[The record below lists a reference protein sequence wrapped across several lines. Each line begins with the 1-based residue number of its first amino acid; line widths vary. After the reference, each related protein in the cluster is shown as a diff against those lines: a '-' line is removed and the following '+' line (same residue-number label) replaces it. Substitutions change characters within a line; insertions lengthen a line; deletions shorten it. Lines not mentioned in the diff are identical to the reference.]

1 MAEDVYISGLG
12 PGVPQWSNEA
22 TQLQVLN
29 ALNSGFN
36 SNVQVN
42 RQIIATLSNI
52 YKDGA
57 TSSSKL
63 SDVLKNS
70 KETESA
76 IKSGNNLNSSENKK
90 QTGILA
96 TLINLFSESN
106 RTAKQQLDITK
117 RIESY
122 EKQGL
127 ATSEA
132 TLRASLEAVTP
143 QSSGSGNLSMS
154 ERFAQSN
161 DKVKNLKSEDKG
173 FVEAADEIVGAL
185 IAGIYSAVTVTT
197 AQTIGGATERFNMA
211 QEMRQSGI
219 LAGMDAAG
227 AGLIGLS
234 KTISRSNF
242 TFGEAADFTRQFS
255 QAVGVRGV
263 QASMQFANTLAKSGE
278 GNSDMMQR
286 FGMEFSEVAE
296 IAGTY
301 MESVRAIGQLDKLSD
316 NQMRMG
322 MDNFMDTVVSTSN
335 VMKINLQDAANMIAD
350 TLKQDRFA
358 SQLALMEPEMRKN
371 VEAMVGSFG
380 GQGSVFGEGLA
391 TAMAA
396 GSTQDFLQTDVAQ
409 QLQGDVIGQ
418 QLLPLIT
425 QMADTARTQGPD
437 AANALY
443 ASMGPQFEAI
453 LAFIGDNKALVNMN
467 EGMAQTIAAEMA
479 TAMQT
484 IGDANKG
491 RVQLA
496 DEDKEVNRLF
506 EVQRFDKLTS
516 EANTT
521 LVLQSTN
528 LSSSLKQLV
537 DASLIL
543 TRELAELGATTAKF
557 RGGVGQTTLD
567 IGSALRLTAAA
578 GVTGFESEAREGQQA
593 LGVQPYSPT
602 YSYDATSPELLGGSG
617 SDSNPTLLGKI
628 ANWIT
633 GEDPNFAND
642 QEIIELKKTQ
652 EVIAKADFGS
662 LAESIKSLV
671 EVLGPESPGS
681 NEDKISLAE
690 EIKNAFKSMFG
701 DDSYGPGNFFNSDK
715 IQKQNSDIDKLITE
729 LRSLVNKLDR

>member
-1 MAEDVYISGLG
+1 M
-12 PGVPQWSNEA
+12 
-22 TQLQVLN
+22 N

-425 QMADTARTQGPD
+425 QMADTARTQGPA

-467 EGMAQTIAAEMA
+467 EGMAQTIAAEM
-479 TAMQT
+479 
-484 IGDANKG
+484 GNSH
-491 RVQLA
+491 A
-496 DEDKEVNRLF
+496 DD
-506 EVQRFDKLTS
+506 
-516 EANTT
+516 
-521 LVLQSTN
+521 
-528 LSSSLKQLV
+528 
-537 DASLIL
+537 
-543 TRELAELGATTAKF
+543 
-557 RGGVGQTTLD
+557 
-567 IGSALRLTAAA
+567 
-578 GVTGFESEAREGQQA
+578 
-593 LGVQPYSPT
+593 
-602 YSYDATSPELLGGSG
+602 
-617 SDSNPTLLGKI
+617 
-628 ANWIT
+628 W
-633 GEDPNFAND
+633 
-642 QEIIELKKTQ
+642 
-652 EVIAKADFGS
+652 
-662 LAESIKSLV
+662 
-671 EVLGPESPGS
+671 
-681 NEDKISLAE
+681 
-690 EIKNAFKSMFG
+690 
-701 DDSYGPGNFFNSDK
+701 
-715 IQKQNSDIDKLITE
+715 
-729 LRSLVNKLDR
+729 

>member
-1 MAEDVYISGLG
+1 
-12 PGVPQWSNEA
+12 
-22 TQLQVLN
+22 
-29 ALNSGFN
+29 
-36 SNVQVN
+36 
-42 RQIIATLSNI
+42 
-52 YKDGA
+52 
-57 TSSSKL
+57 
-63 SDVLKNS
+63 
-70 KETESA
+70 
-76 IKSGNNLNSSENKK
+76 
-90 QTGILA
+90 
-96 TLINLFSESN
+96 
-106 RTAKQQLDITK
+106 
-117 RIESY
+117 
-122 EKQGL
+122 
-127 ATSEA
+127 
-132 TLRASLEAVTP
+132 
-143 QSSGSGNLSMS
+143 MS

-380 GQGSVFGEGLA
+380 GQGSVFGEGPCNWR
-391 TAMAA
+391 MAA

-418 QLLPLIT
+418 QLLRPYNT
-425 QMADTARTQGPD
+425 
-437 AANALY
+437 N
-443 ASMGPQFEAI
+443 
-453 LAFIGDNKALVNMN
+453 
-467 EGMAQTIAAEMA
+467 
-479 TAMQT
+479 
-484 IGDANKG
+484 G
-491 RVQLA
+491 R
-496 DEDKEVNRLF
+496 
-506 EVQRFDKLTS
+506 
-516 EANTT
+516 
-521 LVLQSTN
+521 
-528 LSSSLKQLV
+528 
-537 DASLIL
+537 
-543 TRELAELGATTAKF
+543 
-557 RGGVGQTTLD
+557 
-567 IGSALRLTAAA
+567 
-578 GVTGFESEAREGQQA
+578 
-593 LGVQPYSPT
+593 YC
-602 YSYDATSPELLGGSG
+602 
-617 SDSNPTLLGKI
+617 
-628 ANWIT
+628 
-633 GEDPNFAND
+633 
-642 QEIIELKKTQ
+642 
-652 EVIAKADFGS
+652 
-662 LAESIKSLV
+662 
-671 EVLGPESPGS
+671 
-681 NEDKISLAE
+681 
-690 EIKNAFKSMFG
+690 
-701 DDSYGPGNFFNSDK
+701 
-715 IQKQNSDIDKLITE
+715 
-729 LRSLVNKLDR
+729 